1 MPQNLSSWPWYILP
15 LGTLVSEGWCNNG
28 AHDRISFATE
38 HLRRIFLVLE
48 AYIYVQLQFSYIS
61 LRSVVHT
68 FSVWN
73 ISLIFEWILQEEE
86 DQGQAT
92 IEYYSRLEEAM
103 RDAKS
108 SKRKEVEEAVKRWKE
123 EDNAVEARCKA
134 NFISPFTYFFG
145 GVSFAFSQLYFSK
158 LIKICA

>member
-1 MPQNLSSWPWYILP
+1 M
-15 LGTLVSEGWCNNG
+15 
-28 AHDRISFATE
+28 
-38 HLRRIFLVLE
+38 
-48 AYIYVQLQFSYIS
+48 
-61 LRSVVHT
+61 
-68 FSVWN
+68 
-73 ISLIFEWILQEEE
+73 QEEE

-134 NFISPFTYFFG
+134 NFISPFTFFFG

-158 LIKICA
+158 FIKILLNYISLKIDGLNFFDAS

>member
-1 MPQNLSSWPWYILP
+1 M
-15 LGTLVSEGWCNNG
+15 
-28 AHDRISFATE
+28 
-38 HLRRIFLVLE
+38 
-48 AYIYVQLQFSYIS
+48 
-61 LRSVVHT
+61 HT

-73 ISLIFEWILQEEE
+73 IILIVDGSWIVQEEE

-92 IEYYSRLEEAM
+92 IEYYSRLEEAI

-134 NFISPFTYFFG
+134 NFISLFFFCFVLGGGG
-145 GVSFAFSQLYFSK
+145 GVFFAFSQRMSQNY
-158 LIKICA
+158 I